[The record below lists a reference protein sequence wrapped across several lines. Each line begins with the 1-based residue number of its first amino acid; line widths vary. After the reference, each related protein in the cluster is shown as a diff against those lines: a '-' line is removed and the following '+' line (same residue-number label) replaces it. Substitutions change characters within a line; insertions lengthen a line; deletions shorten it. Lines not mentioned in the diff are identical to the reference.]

1 MKNNYI
7 PVPIILLATI
17 MALLI
22 QSFNATKGVAID
34 GYLMNTDIDNPIC
47 INTFIE
53 CSNVLSPYICQDGD
67 GNTLYEL
74 DGTSCHHM
82 LYKP

>member
-1 MKNNYI
+1 MINKYI
-7 PVPIILLATI
+7 PVPLILLAATT
-17 MALLI
+17 ALLT
-22 QSFNATKGVAID
+22 QSFKAKERVTID

-47 INTFIE
+47 INTFVE
-53 CSNVLSPYICQDGD
+53 CSNALSPYICQDAD
-67 GNTLYEL
+67 GNTLYDL